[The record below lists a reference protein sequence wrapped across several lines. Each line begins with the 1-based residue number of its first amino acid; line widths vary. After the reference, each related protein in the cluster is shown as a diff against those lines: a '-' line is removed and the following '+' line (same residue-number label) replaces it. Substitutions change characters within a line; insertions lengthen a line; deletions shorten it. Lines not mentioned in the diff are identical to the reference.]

1 MLIYQGKVS
10 LMGVII
16 RNLPAAI
23 PIVRSL
29 MKTNSK
35 KITMKL
41 AHHRSIQCSHK
52 NFTVRIE
59 LRTHELLDNLG
70 GCISYRFAAV
80 CCCTDDSIPEVVPQ
94 CARLT
99 LIGIVRFRSGGS
111 NICAPCSL
119 SVDELMS

>member
-1 MLIYQGKVS
+1 MLIYQGKVL
-10 LMGVII
+10 LMGII
-16 RNLPAAI
+16 NRNLPAAI
-23 PIVRSL
+23 PIMRSS

-35 KITMKL
+35 KITVRL
-41 AHHRSIQCSHK
+41 AHHRSIQCSHE

-59 LRTHELLDNLG
+59 LRAHEILDNFR

-119 SVDELMS
+119 SVDELIS